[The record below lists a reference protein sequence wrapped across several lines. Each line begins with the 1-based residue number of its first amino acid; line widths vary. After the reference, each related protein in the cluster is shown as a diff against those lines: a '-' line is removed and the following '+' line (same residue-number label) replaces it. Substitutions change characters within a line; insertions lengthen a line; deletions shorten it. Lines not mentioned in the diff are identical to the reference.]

1 MLMRIPAATAEPI
14 TPATLY
20 QRYIEN
26 QIRAVFGLTGT
37 PIKITIRQKGD
48 KEDTQ

>member
-1 MLMRIPAATAEPI
+1 MPFVLFCNDAE
-14 TPATLY
+14 LFHFSY

-48 KEDTQ
+48 KEDV